1 MLLFHTTL
9 PPPPLYLSLMRKT
22 TPLPSHSQVLS
33 FHKPKSQSHSSL
45 SGSLAPLI
53 SNTSH
58 CWLNLNHHQHQPPI
72 ISSTLFY
79 LFIFQSNHSIH
90 YPQSPPPRPPSSTH
104 PLILKS
110 VFFYHY
116 VGLSSWVFGWFM
128 GYGRWQ
134 VPRFFG
140 CSGWLRFGVGFAWLC
155 TMSSLRSQLLFLFF
169 FFFFLRKLLVICC
182 MWFMVDK
189 FDLYIIEFDNCV

>member
-1 MLLFHTTL
+1 MLHLFWSKLFSGNYLHILPCLFGCKIRSTVKYFIVKLKKNKLKKLKKKSLPSVKCFTPKWSIKHFMLLFHTTL
-9 PPPPLYLSLMRKT
+9 PPPPLYLSLMSKT

-110 VFFYHY
+110 VFFYH
-116 VGLSSWVFGWFM
+116 
-128 GYGRWQ
+128 
-134 VPRFFG
+134 
-140 CSGWLRFGVGFAWLC
+140 
-155 TMSSLRSQLLFLFF
+155 
-169 FFFFLRKLLVICC
+169 
-182 MWFMVDK
+182 
-189 FDLYIIEFDNCV
+189 